1 MLDFNEVVKA
11 IEDSLE
17 NSNYDNVQS
26 EELSDSAKEFI
37 DSLKLGITYFP
48 HPISDKE

>member
-17 NSNYDNVQS
+17 NPNYNNVQS
-26 EELSDSAKEFI
+26 EELSDSAKEFV
-37 DSLKLGITYFP
+37 DSLKPGITYFP
-48 HPISDKE
+48 HPVSDK